1 MCTPILLHVPPPLF
15 IQSTRSLARS
25 IPCAHAPVVIRSI
38 LAHPLPVV
46 DRSSHRLLIAS
57 SSCHL
62 KKLRRIFNQMWRYH
76 KSLAFPSS
84 PLSNRVSWKRTKVQ
98 HNSTRG
104 RPLDIA
110 NRLRLSECELRFGG
124 LGWCCW
130 VVRICGLELREGGER
145 TAEHGWCVCGGRVG
159 GWVRC

>member
-25 IPCAHAPVVIRSI
+25 ISCAHAPVVIRSI
-38 LAHPLPVV
+38 LAHSLPVV

-76 KSLAFPSS
+76 KLAFPPS
-84 PLSNRVSWKRTKVQ
+84 PLFTRVSWKRTKVQ
-98 HNSTRG
+98 HNSTRS

-110 NRLRLSECELRFGG
+110 NRLRLGECELRFGG
-124 LGWCCW
+124 LGWCCLH
-130 VVRICGLELREGGER
+130 VRLLRLWER
-145 TAEHGWCVCGGRVG
+145 DWKFIGN
-159 GWVRC
+159 